1 MSSVEIWYFSDVQ
14 YNISTLLVRFESW
27 NSRYQF
33 FQFCVI
39 YIRRF
44 IWEFGKYFVDLL
56 FNVTDFK
63 ERQKSAAVFTI
74 LYIIIIVSIMFCHMQ
89 TNCFDIPTFLF
100 SVLFWVFFWISF
112 QNIESIFRDILYL
125 IRWYV
130 VQECCASQI
139 FFLFLTWTLHA
150 NLVHYHFHWGKAQ
163 TEVSFT
169 PIRSACTLGHGSNF
183 CFFLNIVFFFVNKLV

>member
-1 MSSVEIWYFSDVQ
+1 MPLWNEMWFINFLNIYYLWQLLHWYTFSLSSVEIWYFSDVQ
-14 YNISTLLVRFESW
+14 YNIFTMLVRFESW

-100 SVLFWVFFWISF
+100 SVLFWVFFL
-112 QNIESIFRDILYL
+112 DILPKY
-125 IRWYV
+125 REHFPWYFI
-130 VQECCASQI
+130 S
-139 FFLFLTWTLHA
+139 
-150 NLVHYHFHWGKAQ
+150 Y
-163 TEVSFT
+163 
-169 PIRSACTLGHGSNF
+169 
-183 CFFLNIVFFFVNKLV
+183 